1 MAYALTARATLL
13 PQRRL
18 GFRYSAPKASTL
30 ATSKLLTICR
40 LRTAASVDRV
50 TAIFMSLVE
59 ESFTGFIHSAQVLKI
74 GESKE
79 EERCSASAQR
89 GWAGQLGPLK
99 AAIRLRGC

>member
-1 MAYALTARATLL
+1 MAWSAVPMAYALTARATLL

-74 GESKE
+74 GESNLQ
-79 EERCSASAQR
+79 RRSAKRKRDSAQP
-89 GWAGQLGPLK
+89 QE
-99 AAIRLRGC
+99 I